1 MVAFIKSLSYALKG
15 IREVFLGRN
24 FRIEVLVGFFAILAS
39 FAVKTS
45 LTDKEVIVLCIG
57 LVLGS
62 ETINTAAEQLADFVS
77 PGHRDE
83 IRRTKDLMAAAV
95 LIFSIMSLIIGI
107 IILGNALFHV

>member
-1 MVAFIKSLSYALKG
+1 MRTFIKSLSFALKG
-15 IREVFLGRN
+15 IKEVFLERN
-24 FRIEVLVGFFAILAS
+24 FKIEIFIGLFAIIAS
-39 FAVKTS
+39 FVIKTS
-45 LTDKEVIVLCIG
+45 LIDKEVIILCIG

-62 ETINTAAEQLADFVS
+62 ETMNTAAEQLADFVS

-107 IILGNALFHV
+107 VIFGNALFHA